1 MAVQWKKMDENYE
14 RLMTSEFQSNGEIL
28 PLLNLNCDN
37 LATWLLWL
45 WYVCIL
51 YAMMMP
57 QHKRYVNMTARIY
70 EVSNWSVEWC
80 VDCLFHWQILE
91 KQTLKIMGMTSANHL
106 FFNRKNPFLKKSL
119 LMHKTDDSAL
129 TCWWHCYVTIHWV
142 YTHEITFPHNTA
154 LHWISFLFTV
164 IVLSSVSPC
173 HSFTPTSAHGRRTI
187 FECDVWFAASHN
199 FIEMIS

>member
-45 WYVCIL
+45 LYVCIL

-80 VDCLFHWQILE
+80 VDC
-91 KQTLKIMGMTSANHL
+91 K
-106 FFNRKNPFLKKSL
+106 
-119 LMHKTDDSAL
+119 
-129 TCWWHCYVTIHWV
+129 
-142 YTHEITFPHNTA
+142 
-154 LHWISFLFTV
+154 
-164 IVLSSVSPC
+164 LSSSCLGVLGVFPLYPCLVFPYIGSNLPEEYCHMGPFCRRYWMTWKNWWKVYVNVCSPKIL
-173 HSFTPTSAHGRRTI
+173 TTVLRKII
-187 FECDVWFAASHN
+187 F
-199 FIEMIS
+199 MIW